1 MDSDKVDY
9 RKEWH
14 KHVRATRFGRKKE
27 PQMLHKDAMK
37 KASTT
42 WSKHKEKLARA
53 DKKRKKVKTEG

>member
-1 MDSDKVDY
+1 MDDEKLDY

-14 KHVRATRFGRKKE
+14 KHVKTTRYGRKKK

-42 WSKHKEKLARA
+42 WSAHKLKLEKAA
-53 DKKRKKVKTEG
+53 KRRKAKAE